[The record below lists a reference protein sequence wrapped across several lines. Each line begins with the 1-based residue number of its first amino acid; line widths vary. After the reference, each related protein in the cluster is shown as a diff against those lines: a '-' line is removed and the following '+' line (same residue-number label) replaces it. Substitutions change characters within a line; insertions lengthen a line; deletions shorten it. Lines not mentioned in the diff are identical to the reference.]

1 MIIYQYCLSENN
13 NVLNS
18 IQISP
23 PQKNPLPAT
32 SFRPSHL
39 SLYYNAPNS
48 PIVMTQDE
56 LKKLIDK
63 YLTED
68 LSTEDFHHLWFTLQ
82 QPEYKDTWM
91 EMISGVWENPSY
103 HNLADDAAKQRVLE
117 KLRPALTEVPPAR
130 KPVLRRLVA
139 NRIGWAAAILILICC
154 AGAWYFLSH
163 EPARELANLTDTTH
177 YKNDVAPGNNK
188 AVLTLGDGSTLTL
201 DSAGKQVIRQG
212 NTAIQQQNGLLQYSN
227 SGANT
232 GISYNILTTPRG
244 GKFRIL
250 LPDGTGVW
258 LNAASSIR
266 YPVAFTGKER
276 RVEITGEA
284 YFEVAQHAA
293 MPFIVSVNNK
303 AEVEVL
309 GTHFNI
315 NAYQDEAAIN
325 TTLLEG
331 KVRVSAGA
339 LPGAVLQPGQQASL
353 NATGAMKVLNDVDTM
368 QIIAWKDGWFEFHM
382 ATLPDVMRQLSRW
395 YDVDVSYPANI
406 PDRAFEGRMQQDLTL
421 TQVLKILE
429 RYQVHFHV
437 EGRKITVL
445 PE

>member
-1 MIIYQYCLSENN
+1 
-13 NVLNS
+13 
-18 IQISP
+18 
-23 PQKNPLPAT
+23 
-32 SFRPSHL
+32 
-39 SLYYNAPNS
+39 
-48 PIVMTQDE
+48 MTQAE

-68 LSTEDFHHLWFTLQ
+68 LSQEEFQLLWTTLQ
-82 QPEYKDTWM
+82 LPEHKDTWM
-91 EMISGVWENPSY
+91 EMISGVWENPAY
-103 HNLADDAAKQRVLE
+103 HSLADDAAKQRVLE
-117 KLRPALTEVPPAR
+117 QLRPALTTTTSTPHGR
-130 KPVLRRLVA
+130 KPLIRRLA
-139 NRIGWAAAILILICC
+139 ASNTWWAAAVAILICC
-154 AGAWYFLSH
+154 AGAWYLLS
-163 EPARELANLTDTTH
+163 PQSKTQLAVNDTDTTS
-177 YKNDVAPGNNK
+177 YKNDVAPGTNK

-201 DSAGKQVIRQG
+201 DSTANQLIHQG
-212 NTAIQQQNGLLQYSN
+212 NTAIQQQKGLLQYKS
-227 SGANT
+227 SGANI
-232 GISYNILTTPRG
+232 GISYNTLTTPRG
-244 GKFRIL
+244 GKFRIV

-309 GTHFNI
+309 GTHFSI
-315 NAYQDEAAIN
+315 NAYNDEAAIN
-325 TTLLEG
+325 TTLLQG

-339 LPGAVLQPGQQASL
+339 SQGTVLQPGQQASL
-353 NATGAMKVLNDVDTM
+353 NTSGTMKVLNDIDTT
-368 QIIAWKDGWFEFHM
+368 QIVAWKEGWFQFHM

-395 YDVDVSYPANI
+395 YDVEINYPANI
-406 PDRAFEGRMQQDLTL
+406 PDRAFEGRIQQDLTL
-421 TQVLKILE
+421 TQMLKILE

-437 EGRKITVL
+437 EGRQITIL